1 MQTTGFTETPY
12 YCKIEV
18 RGRLDSRAAVGFGG
32 LTVEHDDGATVLE
45 GLVRNQLDLCGYI
58 LRLHNLNLPVAALSY
73 SEIGE
78 DDAAAEM
85 S

>member
-1 MQTTGFTETPY
+1 MDMAYALQTPY

-18 RGRLDSRAAVGFGG
+18 RGHLDTQSAGWFSGLAV
-32 LTVEHDDGATVLE
+32 ERDDEGTVLE
-45 GLVRNQLDLCGYI
+45 GLVKNQLDLCGY
-58 LRLHNLNLPVAALSY
+58 LLQLTSLNLPVSCLSY

-78 DDAAAEM
+78 DDAAAEL